1 MIVGIGIDILEIG
14 KLKRIIK
21 FGKNGFLNKVFTE
34 KEIDYAKN
42 KKGIENLATAFVA
55 KEAVFKCLN
64 LPVHFPVCFKE
75 IEILR
80 DKNGRPRMRLSGKLV
95 KKFPEKEFRFFISMA
110 YTEKLA
116 VASAFL
122 EKN

>member
-14 KLKRIIK
+14 KLKRAIK
-21 FGKNGFLNKVFTE
+21 FGKSEFLNKVFT
-34 KEIDYAKN
+34 KNEIDYAKN
-42 KKGIENLATAFVA
+42 KKRIENLATAFAA

-64 LPVHFPVCFKE
+64 LPARFPVCLKE

-80 DKNGRPRMRLSGKLV
+80 DKNGRPRVRLSGKLV
-95 KKFPEKEFRFFISMA
+95 KKFPEKKFRLFISMT

-122 EKN
+122 EKI

>member
-21 FGKNGFLNKVFTE
+21 FGKSEFLNKVFTE
-34 KEIDYAKN
+34 NEIDYAKN
-42 KKGIENLATAFVA
+42 KRGIENLATTFVA

-64 LPVHFPVCFKE
+64 LVARFPVCFKE

-80 DKNGRPRMRLSGKLV
+80 DKNGRPRVRLSGKLV
-95 KKFPEKEFRFFISMA
+95 KKFPEKEFQFFISMA
-110 YTEKLA
+110 YTKESA

-122 EKN
+122 EKI

>member
-1 MIVGIGIDILEIG
+1 MIIGIGIDILEIG

-34 KEIDYAKN
+34 NEIDYAKN
-42 KKGIENLATAFVA
+42 KKGIESLATAFAA

-64 LPVHFPVCFKE
+64 LAARFPVCFKE

-80 DKNGRPRMRLSGKLV
+80 DKNGRPRVRLSGKLV
-95 KKFPEKEFRFFISMA
+95 KKFPEKKFRLFISMTYA
-110 YTEKLA
+110 EKLA
-116 VASAFL
+116 VAGAFL
-122 EKN
+122 EKI